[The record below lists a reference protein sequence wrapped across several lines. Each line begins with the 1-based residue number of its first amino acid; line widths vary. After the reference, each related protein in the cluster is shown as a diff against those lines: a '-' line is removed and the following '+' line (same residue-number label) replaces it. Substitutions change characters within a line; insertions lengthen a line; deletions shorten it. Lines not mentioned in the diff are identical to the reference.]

1 MSLLRTLILGVI
13 FWVLLA
19 PTSVFAQSHNHEG
32 HHKKEVTSPFEAK
45 NKNIALHCL
54 LRSHAQNEVC
64 PHSNSVNE
72 KSVTVTIASDCGGKT
87 SGGLLNTISFNYDF
101 TEIISISIV
110 TNDLT
115 SGFTFE
121 QLPSYYRLNDS
132 IPPPPKVI

>member
-1 MSLLRTLILGVI
+1 MSPKNI
-13 FWVLLA
+13 FA
-19 PTSVFAQSHNHEG
+19 ETHNHNG
-32 HHKKEVTSPFEAK
+32 HHQKEITSPFEVK
-45 NKNIALHCL
+45 KEKTSLHCL
-54 LRSHAQNEVC
+54 LKLHALNEPC
-64 PHSNSVNE
+64 PHSNPVKD
-72 KSVTVTIASDCGGKT
+72 KSISFTIASDCGGKT